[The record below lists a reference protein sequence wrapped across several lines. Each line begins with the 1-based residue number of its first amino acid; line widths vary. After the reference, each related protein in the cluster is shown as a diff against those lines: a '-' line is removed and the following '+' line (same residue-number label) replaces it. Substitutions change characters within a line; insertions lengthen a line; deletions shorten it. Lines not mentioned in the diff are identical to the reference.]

1 MFYLTELFFRFKYS
15 FLSLSLSIFIAYF
28 YKNILFIL
36 LTFPLLDCFY
46 NLNNFIYT
54 HPTELLT
61 IHFLLILLIS
71 LTFQIPYILWHFLDF
86 TKTSLLK
93 NEYFKMLKVLIICT
107 FFLIIFNFL
116 FFYIIFP
123 KFWLFFYSF
132 SFSFHESQTLNFF
145 LELRVQEYFNFVIN
159 FIYSVNL
166 FILIFFAIFFLILM
180 FGFEKLLYWKKLF
193 LFCNIVF
200 ATLLS
205 PPDVYSQLL
214 ILFILTFFLEAII
227 FVNYYLYVLQKKYYV

>member
-36 LTFPLLDCFY
+36 LTFPLLDYFY

-71 LTFQIPYILWHFLDF
+71 LIFQIPYILWHFLDF

-93 NEYFKMLKVLIICT
+93 NEYLKMLKVLIVCT

-116 FFYIIFP
+116 FFFLIFP

>member
-36 LTFPLLDCFY
+36 LTFPLLDYFY

-71 LTFQIPYILWHFLDF
+71 LIFQIPYILWHFLDF
-86 TKTSLLK
+86 IKTSLLK

-116 FFYIIFP
+116 FFFLIFP

>member
-36 LTFPLLDCFY
+36 LTFPLLDYFY

-71 LTFQIPYILWHFLDF
+71 LIFQIPYILWHFLDF

-93 NEYFKMLKVLIICT
+93 NEYIKMLKVLIVCT

-116 FFYIIFP
+116 FFFLIFP

>member
-36 LTFPLLDCFY
+36 LTFPLLDYFY

-71 LTFQIPYILWHFLDF
+71 LIFQIPYILWHFLDF

-93 NEYFKMLKVLIICT
+93 NEYIKMLKVLIVCT

-116 FFYIIFP
+116 FFFLIFP

-132 SFSFHESQTLNFF
+132 SFSFHESQTLSFF

>member
-15 FLSLSLSIFIAYF
+15 FLSLSVSIFIAYL

-36 LTFPLLDCFY
+36 LTFPLLDYFY
-46 NLNNFIYT
+46 SLNNFIYT

-71 LTFQIPYILWHFLDF
+71 SIFQIPYLLWHFLDF

-93 NEYFKMLKVLIICT
+93 NEYLKMLKVLIICT
-107 FFLIIFNFL
+107 FLLFFFNFL
-116 FFYIIFP
+116 FFFIIFP

-166 FILIFFAIFFLILM
+166 FILIFFAIFFLISM

>member
-36 LTFPLLDCFY
+36 LTFPLLDYFY

-116 FFYIIFP
+116 FFFIIFP

-145 LELRVQEYFNFVIN
+145 LELRVQEYFNFVIS

>member
-15 FLSLSLSIFIAYF
+15 FLSLSVSIFIAYL

-36 LTFPLLDCFY
+36 LTFPLLDYFY
-46 NLNNFIYT
+46 SLNNFIYT

-71 LTFQIPYILWHFLDF
+71 SIFQIPYLLWHFLDF

-93 NEYFKMLKVLIICT
+93 NEYLKMLKVLIICT
-107 FFLIIFNFL
+107 FLLFFFNFL
-116 FFYIIFP
+116 FFFIIFP

-166 FILIFFAIFFLILM
+166 FILIFFAIFFLISM

-214 ILFILTFFLEAII
+214 ILSILTFFLEAII
-227 FVNYYLYVLQKKYYV
+227 FVNYYLYILQKKYYI

>member
-36 LTFPLLDCFY
+36 LTFPLLDYFY

-71 LTFQIPYILWHFLDF
+71 LIFQIPYILWHFLDF

-93 NEYFKMLKVLIICT
+93 NEYLKMLKVLIICT

-116 FFYIIFP
+116 FFFIIFP

>member
-15 FLSLSLSIFIAYF
+15 FLSLFLSIFIAYF

-36 LTFPLLDCFY
+36 LTFPLLDYFY

-71 LTFQIPYILWHFLDF
+71 LIFQIPYILWHFLDF
-86 TKTSLLK
+86 IKTSLLK

-116 FFYIIFP
+116 FFF
-123 KFWLFFYSF
+123 
-132 SFSFHESQTLNFF
+132 
-145 LELRVQEYFNFVIN
+145 FNF
-159 FIYSVNL
+159 SK
-166 FILIFFAIFFLILM
+166 ILAIFL
-180 FGFEKLLYWKKLF
+180 
-193 LFCNIVF
+193 
-200 ATLLS
+200 
-205 PPDVYSQLL
+205 
-214 ILFILTFFLEAII
+214 
-227 FVNYYLYVLQKKYYV
+227 

>member
-36 LTFPLLDCFY
+36 LTFPLLDYFY

-71 LTFQIPYILWHFLDF
+71 LIFQIPYILWHFLDF
-86 TKTSLLK
+86 IKTSLLK

-116 FFYIIFP
+116 FFFFIFP

>member
-15 FLSLSLSIFIAYF
+15 FLSLFLSIFIAYF

-36 LTFPLLDCFY
+36 LTFPLLDYFY

-71 LTFQIPYILWHFLDF
+71 LIFQIPYILWHFLDF
-86 TKTSLLK
+86 IKTSLLK

-116 FFYIIFP
+116 FFFFIFP